1 MLPLI
6 LSEEF
11 IPYAPHL
18 AVTIWFQVLSPPYR
32 GTFQHSLTVLYS
44 IGLETYLELEVD
56 ASHIQT
62 RYPTDPTQE
71 KIIHKTSKREY
82 IYGTITLYGSKI
94 PNKIRFIPRGLKV
107 CLYTTSP

>member
-6 LSEEF
+6 LSEDF

-18 AVTIWFQVLSPPYR
+18 AVTIWFQVLFHTPI
-32 GTFQHSLTVLYS
+32 GVLFSFPSRYFYT

-71 KIIHKTSKREY
+71 
-82 IYGTITLYGSKI
+82 
-94 PNKIRFIPRGLKV
+94 
-107 CLYTTSP
+107 